1 MNIEYEL
8 VSEMEDIHL
17 KNVIISIPLP
27 DGAYPDSVTAAD
39 GTSWSLDD
47 ESHALNWLIPNIEAS
62 NEESKNGVL
71 EFNVAGEDVNAFF
84 PVAVDFASQSGLCG
98 VKVESVTAAVDGSE
112 VPFSSDTLLSTESFA
127 IV

>member
-1 MNIEYEL
+1 M
-8 VSEMEDIHL
+8 
-17 KNVIISIPLP
+17 IISIPLP
-27 DGAYPDSVTAAD
+27 DGAYPDSVQAAD
-39 GTSWSLDD
+39 GTTWSLDD
-47 ESHALNWLIPNIEAS
+47 SSHALNWLIPDIEAS

-71 EFNVAGEDVNAFF
+71 EFNVPGDDVNAFF

-98 VKVESVTAAVDGSE
+98 VKVESVTAAGAGGEE